1 MALMFTGLSREAAR
15 FQARSAFSGVGY
27 TTQEA
32 ESIVNHPVRR
42 KIVMI
47 LMLLGNIGI
56 ATVSAT
62 VIVSLT
68 STLARS
74 VQYQLV
80 VLGVLT
86 VGLLVLWAFF
96 SSRWVERRMN
106 KTIAWALK
114 RFTDLDVR
122 DYVALLKLSHGYSV
136 SEFIVEPKHWIANRV
151 LKDLRLSDEGIL
163 VLGIRKPDGTY
174 KGIPRAHDVIEVH
187 DTLILYGSLARI
199 RALDRRKSG
208 VSGDRDHIKSVE
220 DQAEKEAIGFEESE

>member
-27 TTQEA
+27 TTTEA

-62 VIVSLT
+62 VIVSMT
-68 STLARS
+68 TTLARS
-74 VQYQLV
+74 LEYQLI
-80 VLGVLT
+80 VLAVLA
-86 VGLLVLWAFF
+86 VGLLALWAFF
-96 SSRWVERRMN
+96 SSRWVERKMN
-106 KTIAWALK
+106 KVIAWALK

-136 SEFIVEPKHWIANRV
+136 SEFFVEPKHWIARQV

-174 KGIPRAHDVIEVH
+174 KGIPRAGDVIEIH
-187 DTLILYGSLARI
+187 DTLILYGSLTRI
-199 RALDRRKSG
+199 RALDLRKPG
-208 VSGDRDHIKSVE
+208 TAGDEEHLRSVK
-220 DQAEKEAIGFEESE
+220 DQAEKEAVGFEEPE